1 MNTQNLTR
9 QSLVN
14 QPIAT
19 YRTLRLSLAI
29 LAILFPIILAMGAY
43 LRAGLPLAGSISEY
57 YHYFDVVKQE
67 FGKGVMRDALVGLL
81 CGQATL
87 LFAYKGFTRLEDY
100 ALNIAGVMAVGL
112 AVTPMRW
119 PSPSAF
125 DPFSPHGAF
134 AAAFFVSIAYVCIW
148 RAKDTLPLIADE
160 KLRKNYAR
168 IYKILGASM
177 IVLPLVIWGLLYYLP
192 LKKSVI
198 FFIEVGSVYTFATYW
213 LVKSSE
219 AKISGLDKK
228 AAAGELT
235 VSQHGIKDMF
245 RDLPVQQS
253 GSVEN

>member
-1 MNTQNLTR
+1 MQNR
-9 QSLVN
+9 IEQST
-14 QPIAT
+14 AT

-29 LAILFPIILAMGAY
+29 LAISFPIILALGAY

-57 YHYFDVVKQE
+57 YHYFDAVKQE

-125 DPFSPHGAF
+125 DPFTPHGVF
-134 AAAFFVSIAYVCIW
+134 AALFFISIAYVCIW
-148 RAKDTLPLIADE
+148 RAKDTLHLIADE

-168 IYKILGASM
+168 IYKILGAGM
-177 IVLPLVIWGLLYYLP
+177 IVLPLIIWGLLYYLP

-219 AKISGLDKK
+219 AKTSGLDKK
-228 AAAGELT
+228 AADGELS
-235 VSQHGIKDMF
+235 VPEHGIKDIF
-245 RDLPVQQS
+245 RELPVQQNNS
-253 GSVEN
+253 AQGL